1 MATIRQQIASEEKY
15 KKLYSRHEKKLARLK
30 KLEDSYGDLK
40 VKEALFGGKFESLL
54 TEQKMLACKIIELE
68 AYWGKLVTDHE
79 KMKAEYVIKKDTYLK
94 IKADYEALKADY
106 LHERQILVMSYE
118 AQSEMQNKIANAQNE
133 LGKLQDSL
141 LYMLDN
147 QVAMGKE
154 LEKARKDTNKM
165 TKQREV
171 LSNNITKTAIKQQR
185 TKDKL
190 YAIKYSIFN
199 VQKELSKLDDKL
211 AEYKI

>member
-1 MATIRQQIASEEKY
+1 
-15 KKLYSRHEKKLARLK
+15 
-30 KLEDSYGDLK
+30 
-40 VKEALFGGKFESLL
+40 
-54 TEQKMLACKIIELE
+54 
-68 AYWGKLVTDHE
+68 
-79 KMKAEYVIKKDTYLK
+79 MKAEYVIKKDTYLK

>member
-1 MATIRQQIASEEKY
+1 
-15 KKLYSRHEKKLARLK
+15 
-30 KLEDSYGDLK
+30 
-40 VKEALFGGKFESLL
+40 
-54 TEQKMLACKIIELE
+54 
-68 AYWGKLVTDHE
+68 
-79 KMKAEYVIKKDTYLK
+79 
-94 IKADYEALKADY
+94 
-106 LHERQILVMSYE
+106 MSYE